1 MTNAL
6 VTVETTS
13 MVVAKMAERVG
24 HYAEQSQSS
33 ATRRAYASDF
43 AAFHQWCGT
52 LGTPSMP
59 SSPEVVASYLSTL
72 ADMGRKASGIERAL
86 AAIVGEHRRM
96 GHEWPKGHAGITS
109 VLRGIRREKGT
120 KQNQKAP
127 VLGADLERLCASL
140 AGDALGVR
148 DRSILTLGW
157 AGAFRRSELAALETG
172 DVVFVAEGALVTLK
186 RSKTDQEGKGSV
198 KAIPFFSSPAVCP
211 VRALKAWL
219 EILAGQGITEG
230 PLFRS
235 VNRWGKLG
243 ASLDGQS
250 IALVV
255 KRSAKNVGLEEG
267 KLGAHSR
274 RAGVATE
281 AAKKG
286 RGLDASMRQT
296 GHKSERVAR
305 GYIRM
310 ATAFE
315 GNAAIG
321 LL

>member
-1 MTNAL
+1 MTNELMTVETNAL
-6 VTVETTS
+6 
-13 MVVAKMAERVG
+13 VVAKMAERVG
-24 HYAEQSQSS
+24 HYAEQSQSKN
-33 ATRRAYASDF
+33 TRRAYASDF
-43 AAFHQWCGT
+43 AAFQEWCGT
-52 LGTPSMP
+52 IGAPSMP
-59 SSPEVVASYLSTL
+59 SSPEVVASYLTTL
-72 ADMGRKASGIERAL
+72 ADGGRKVSGLERSL

-96 GHEWPKGHAGITS
+96 GHNWPKGHAGITA
-109 VLRGIRREKGT
+109 VMIGIRREKGS
-120 KQNQKAP
+120 KPSQKAP

-157 AGAFRRSELAALETG
+157 AGAFRRSEIAALEMG
-172 DVVFVAEGALVTLK
+172 DVSFVAEGALVTLK

-198 KAIPFFSSPAVCP
+198 KAIPFFSSPTVCP
-211 VRALKAWL
+211 VRALKAWM
-219 EILAGQGITEG
+219 EVLASQGVTEG

-250 IALVV
+250 IALIV
-255 KRSAKNVGLEEG
+255 KRSAKAAGLEEG
-267 KLGAHSR
+267 RLGAHSL
-274 RAGVATE
+274 RAGFATE

-286 RGLDASMRQT
+286 RGLDAIMRHT

-315 GNAAIG
+315 NNAAIG

>member
-1 MTNAL
+1 MTNEL
-6 VTVETTS
+6 MTVETTS

-43 AAFHQWCGT
+43 TGFHQWCGT
-52 LGTPSMP
+52 IGTPSMP

-72 ADMGRKASGIERAL
+72 ADMGRKVSGIERAL

-96 GHEWPKGHAGITS
+96 GHHWPKGHAGITS
-109 VLRGIRREKGT
+109 VLRGIRREKGS
-120 KQNQKAP
+120 KPSQKAP

-157 AGAFRRSELAALETG
+157 AGAFRRSEIAALEMG
-172 DVVFVAEGALVTLK
+172 DVSFVAEGALVTLK

-198 KAIPFFSSPAVCP
+198 KAIPFFSSPTVCP
-211 VRALKAWL
+211 VRALKAWM
-219 EILAGQGITEG
+219 EVLASQGVTEG

-250 IALVV
+250 IALIV
-255 KRSAKNVGLEEG
+255 KRSARAAGIEEG
-267 KLGAHSR
+267 RLGAHSL
-274 RAGVATE
+274 RAGFATE

-286 RGLDASMRQT
+286 RSLDSIMRQT